1 MKKKGTIIDSGEV
14 VPYLISG
21 IFQEITLKRK
31 FTYIRCNICWTNVYR
46 KDTNVIVDKPLLFF
60 YLNGHKKHCKYKI
73 MNLDYKTHEL
83 TKITT
88 PSVFTENDFVDFR
101 ILDAEKIEQRLNV
114 WTGLKGKSLSWK
126 FCKELSSP
134 LQMQL
139 NLNGKTRRGF
149 IGSETNSLLQQLM
162 YK

>member
-1 MKKKGTIIDSGEV
+1 MCS
-14 VPYLISG
+14 
-21 IFQEITLKRK
+21 
-31 FTYIRCNICWTNVYR
+31 TNVYR

-88 PSVFTENDFVDFR
+88 PSVFADNDFVDFR

-114 WTGLKGKSLSWK
+114 WTGLKGKTLSWK
-126 FCKELSSP
+126 FFKNLSSP

-139 NLNGKTRRGF
+139 NLNDKTRRGF
-149 IGSETNSLLQQLM
+149 IGSQTNSLFQQLM
-162 YK
+162 NK